1 MILPCKTVSYIVDF
15 VEVGIWYVEAVVTRI
30 VTWDIFFIPCHA
42 SDTVL
47 DVFLGHTLC
56 LN

>member
-15 VEVGIWYVEAVVTRI
+15 VEFGIWYVEAVVTRI